1 MSRDNLIVAQCAFKG
16 AIDLAVANKI
26 TVEEI
31 NNVTL
36 QFADAMINVYGN
48 GTSTAV
54 TPSAPAKPVYKPADN
69 YKPAKTANKDAKPAN
84 PKAPASDKQKNFI
97 ISLIKELP
105 LAQQDGYNQLVTP
118 NMNMGVASDLITKL
132 KETIDGNV
140 PQAKQHTAPDVAP
153 F

>member
-26 TVEEI
+26 TVEQV
-31 NNVTL
+31 NAVTK
-36 QFADAMINVYGN
+36 QFADAMINNYGN
-48 GTSTAV
+48 GKAIEA
-54 TPSAPAKPVYKPADN
+54 SAPAKPVYKPAEN
-69 YKPAKTANKDAKPAN
+69 YKQAKNTDSKNAKPSN

-105 LAQQDGYNQLVTP
+105 LSEQEGYKKLVTP

-132 KETIDGNV
+132 KEAIDGN
-140 PQAKQHTAPDVAP
+140 APKARENTMPDEAP